1 MVPYVTSLDVLDER
15 FSGMNDPRN
24 LWIFGIVAI
33 FVCYSNM
40 LLFIRRYRLF
50 GTYISM
56 YTEVI
61 KTIVQVMAVF
71 VFLVLGFALV
81 SFVLLMEEVRV
92 IIKVSE

>member
-1 MVPYVTSLDVLDER
+1 
-15 FSGMNDPRN
+15 
-24 LWIFGIVAI
+24 
-33 FVCYSNM
+33 
-40 LLFIRRYRLF
+40 
-50 GTYISM
+50 M

-81 SFVLLMEEVRV
+81 FYVLFMEEVRA